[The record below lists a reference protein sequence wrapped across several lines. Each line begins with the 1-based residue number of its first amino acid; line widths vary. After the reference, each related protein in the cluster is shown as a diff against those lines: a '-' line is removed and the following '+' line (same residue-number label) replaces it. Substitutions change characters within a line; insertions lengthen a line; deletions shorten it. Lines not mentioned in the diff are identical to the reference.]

1 MRMIVWLERGTTVRD
16 LSRLSALGLTSAAL
30 LAAVAC
36 TPAPAAPSTQPY
48 QIGVVAPISGGLAFV
63 GKVQLDALTAL
74 VNSVNNEGGIGGRK
88 IELQAEDAQD
98 APASVTAFRK
108 LDQQGVLA
116 IYGPPISGS
125 LEAVTQLAN
134 QLKIS
139 VITPGN
145 TDGTLVPP
153 QQFIFQTDAGAT
165 SDAESMVMFA
175 SSLAGGK
182 PIKIAT
188 AQADTAAGAKWVQ
201 NVKELWGPKYSINVT
216 SNTTLPL
223 TAADLTPQA
232 QSIMAGDPDMFLTE
246 ASDAGATTLIPAL
259 RQRGFTGPIILY
271 SSTGS
276 EPTLAKLNDPK
287 VYAEKDIAYPGSDE
301 TAKPGVARFNSI
313 ITAAGHMD
321 EAKNNP
327 LYGRGYVGGLAL
339 VEAFKTCAAS
349 CTRDSLNAALNN
361 LNVDTQG
368 LTSAAIKLTADNHQ
382 AVGQA
387 NFWVYK
393 DGKLQLAD
401 QKAYPSSIYD
411 KP

>member
-1 MRMIVWLERGTTVRD
+1 
-16 LSRLSALGLTSAAL
+16 
-30 LAAVAC
+30 
-36 TPAPAAPSTQPY
+36 
-48 QIGVVAPISGGLAFV
+48 
-63 GKVQLDALTAL
+63 
-74 VNSVNNEGGIGGRK
+74 
-88 IELQAEDAQD
+88 
-98 APASVTAFRK
+98 
-108 LDQQGVLA
+108 VLA

-153 QQFIFQTDAGAT
+153 QQLIFQTDAGAT

-201 NVKELWGPKYSINVT
+201 NVKELWGPKYSITVT

-382 AVGQA
+382 AIGQA

>member
-1 MRMIVWLERGTTVRD
+1 VSYTFTVPRAVAG
-16 LSRLSALGLTSAAL
+16 LSGAAL
-30 LAAVAC
+30 LVASAC
-36 TPAPAAPSTQPY
+36 TPAPAAPSTEPY
-48 QIGVVAPISGGLAFV
+48 KIGVVATLSGSLAFV

-74 VNSVNNEGGIGGRK
+74 VDSVNKDGGISGRK
-88 IELQAEDAQD
+88 IELAAEDAQD

-108 LDQQGVLA
+108 LDQEGVLA

-125 LEAVTQLAN
+125 LEAVTSLAN

-153 QQFIFQTDAGAT
+153 QQYIFQTDAGAT
-165 SDAESMVMFA
+165 SDAEPMVTFA
-175 SSLAGGK
+175 NSLGNGK
-182 PIKIAT
+182 PIKVAT

-201 NVKELWGPKYSINVT
+201 NVKELWGPKYNITVT

-223 TAADLTPQA
+223 TAADLAPQA
-232 QSIMAGDPDMFLTE
+232 QSILSGDPDMFLTE

-259 RQRGFTGPIILY
+259 RQRGFSGPIILY

-276 EPTLAKLNDPK
+276 EPTLQKLNDPN

-301 TAKPGVARFNSI
+301 TGKPGVARFNAI
-313 ITAAGHMD
+313 VNGAGHMD
-321 EAKNNP
+321 EARNNP

-339 VEAFKTCAAS
+339 VEALKKCGTACN
-349 CTRDSLNAALNN
+349 RDSLNAALND

-368 LTSAAIKLTADNHQ
+368 LTPAPIKLTRENHQ
-382 AVGQA
+382 AIGA
-387 NFWVYK
+387 ALFWVYK
-393 DGKLQLAD
+393 EGKLQLAD
-401 QKAYPSSIYD
+401 QKSYPSSIYD